1 MVASSPMASVGTS
14 SPNEMPPSIQI
25 PEAFSQSPILA
36 NWTDNDGIEHPGD
49 PLRPMR
55 FSDAPRHP
63 AGSQFQ
69 GIPIGGRMERNIG
82 ANAGASWVPG
92 HATRNDK
99 IARRFG
105 AAGPNDRQA
114 IQNRKSAM
122 IGAYT
127 MMSPEQAQRLGIP
140 KNLST
145 NSTLWD
151 QWAAE
156 KHHLGQRE
164 TEASWVPGGDKVH
177 EQGRWGGRQW
187 NGLRRR
193 GKDQGLHAGGGIPWG
208 HALL

>member
-36 NWTDNDGIEHPGD
+36 NWTDNDGIKHPGD

-63 AGSQFQ
+63 VGHEFE
-69 GIPIGGRMERNIG
+69 GMPIGGAMHLSGGNR
-82 ANAGASWVPG
+82 GASWVPG

-99 IARRFG
+99 MARRFG
-105 AAGPNDRQA
+105 AAGPDDRQA
-114 IQNRKSAM
+114 IQNRSNAM
-122 IGAYT
+122 KGAAT
-127 MMSPEQAQRLGIP
+127 MMSPEQVQRLGIP
-140 KNLST
+140 KSLSL
-145 NSTLWD
+145 NSSFWD
-151 QWAAE
+151 QLAAE
-156 KHHLGQRE
+156 KHHLGQGE
-164 TEASWVPGGDKVH
+164 TKAGWVPGGDKVH